1 MLLELYFLI
10 IFREGIVLAQCPTDY
25 EVRLN
30 SSEAVVEVCYDDQ
43 WTILCNS
50 SYKWNAQTATVVCR
64 ESGYD
69 GVGSKLCTILKWL
82 FNVM

>member
-10 IFREGIVLAQCPTDY
+10 IFGEGIVLAQCPTEN

-43 WTILCNS
+43 WTILCNCT
-50 SYKWNAQTATVVCR
+50 YWNAQTATVVCR

-69 GVGSKLCTILKWL
+69 GVGSKSYAILK
-82 FNVM
+82 